1 MSKRYNLTS
10 GVKLANDTAPTLV
23 AHNLLEDDP
32 LASASSRQT
41 HPRHSWLHYSN
52 LKVEAAIF
60 LLIALTFAAVLGQK
74 AITSRHLDL
83 TSRVGQYYPFVYG
96 DKDDGGNSTID
107 HDTTKPLT
115 WTCDLREGAKFV
127 YCGYGLQFEAPGK
140 GKGIDF
146 SKYKNVTIRL
156 TYHGVGDHLRL
167 LLQSTAPATLG
178 SKVKPGE
185 TMPFVAEFPVT
196 QGINEIHLNAEQF
209 AVEQWWLTSHGVTAE
224 EAGTDM
230 DDIVSLAFSSGSQ
243 TPHGRFDVKVTSLE
257 FHGVSLSTDQWYLI
271 ILGIWLVLTGGFL
284 VFRFLGMRRLYEAR
298 QRRQAEESRVL
309 AEARA
314 AAEAASS
321 AKSQF
326 LANMSHELRTP
337 LNAILGYAQLLKT
350 TKASERDLAALQTIE
365 HSGEHLLTMITD
377 ILDIAKVEAGRLE
390 LLPGVFDIRQCVLSV
405 AQMVRLRAE
414 EKGLLFTVNI
424 ADDVPNLVMADQK
437 RIRQVLIN
445 LLGNAIKFTPSG
457 EVRLEV
463 SCVAS
468 ATDDTGLRFCV
479 TDTGVG
485 ISPDQL
491 QRIFQPFEQAGNA
504 IDKSGGT
511 GLGLSITYHIVQMM
525 GGDIR
530 VESGIGSGSR
540 FIVEAPFG
548 RADEEMARLEAPDA
562 VVDMSDDSAS
572 PLPETEDASPLL
584 APFGPQLDHLLFLAR
599 AGNLRAIRKAVPEII
614 AAGPE
619 YRGFAER
626 LDSLAAAYQS
636 PAVLR
641 LIEDAAKERD
651 AA

>member
-1 MSKRYNLTS
+1 MHKRYNSAS
-10 GVKLANDTAPTLV
+10 GVNLANDIAPMFV
-23 AHNLLEDDP
+23 AHNLLEDAPHAAATD
-32 LASASSRQT
+32 RQA
-41 HPRHSWLHYSN
+41 HPRRSWLHYSN

-96 DKDDGGNSTID
+96 DRDDGGNSSID
-107 HDTTKPLT
+107 HDTTKPLV
-115 WTCDLREGAKFV
+115 WSCDLREGAKFV
-127 YCGYGLQFEAPGK
+127 YCGYGVQFEAPGK

-167 LLQSTAPATLG
+167 LLQNTAPATLG
-178 SKVKPGE
+178 NKIKPGE

-196 QGINEIHLNAEQF
+196 QGVNEIHLNTEQF
-209 AVEQWWLTSHGVTAE
+209 AVEQWWLTSHGVTAD

-230 DDIVSLAFSSGSQ
+230 DAIVSLAFSSGSQ
-243 TPHGRFDVKVTSLE
+243 TPHGKFDVKVSSLA

-271 ILGIWLVLTGGFL
+271 ILGIWLILTGGFL
-284 VFRFLGMRRLYEAR
+284 VFRFLRMRRLYEAR
-298 QRRQAEESRVL
+298 QRQQAEESRLL

-350 TKASERDLAALQTIE
+350 TKASERDLAAIQTIE

-390 LLPGVFDIRQCVLSV
+390 LLPGVLDIRQCVLNV

-414 EKGLLFTVNI
+414 EKGLLFTVHI
-424 ADDVPNLVMADQK
+424 ANDVPRLVVADQK

-457 EVRLEV
+457 EIHLEA
-463 SCVAS
+463 CYVAS
-468 ATDDTGLRFCV
+468 ATDDTRLRFCV
-479 TDTGVG
+479 TDTGIG

-491 QRIFQPFEQAGNA
+491 LRIFQPFEQAGNA

-540 FIVEAPFG
+540 FIVEVPFD
-548 RADEEMARLEAPDA
+548 RADEEMARLEARDA
-562 VVDMSDDSAS
+562 VAVTSEDSATPPRELEAGT
-572 PLPETEDASPLL
+572 PLV

-641 LIEDAAKERD
+641 LIEVAAKERD

>member
-1 MSKRYNLTS
+1 MHKRYNSTS

-23 AHNLLEDDP
+23 AHNLLEDGP
-32 LASASSRQT
+32 HASASARQT
-41 HPRHSWLHYSN
+41 PRRSWLHYSN

-74 AITSRHLDL
+74 AITSRQLDL
-83 TSRVGQYYPFVYG
+83 TSRAGQYYPFVYG
-96 DKDDGGNSTID
+96 DKDDGGNSTIE

-167 LLQSTAPATLG
+167 LLQSTAPTSLG
-178 SKVKPGE
+178 KKVKPGE

-196 QGINEIHLNAEQF
+196 QGVNEIHLNAEQF
-209 AVEQWWLTSHGVTAE
+209 AVEQWWLTSHGVSAD
-224 EAGTDM
+224 EAGTNM

-243 TPHGRFDVKVTSLE
+243 TPHGRFDVKVSSLE

-298 QRRQAEESRVL
+298 QRQQAEESRVL

-424 ADDVPNLVMADQK
+424 ADDVPRLVVADQK

-548 RADEEMARLEAPDA
+548 RADEEIARLEAPDTVA
-562 VVDMSDDSAS
+562 DMPDDNK
-572 PLPETEDASPLL
+572 PPQVETENATPLV

-614 AAGPE
+614 AAGAE

>member
-1 MSKRYNLTS
+1 
-10 GVKLANDTAPTLV
+10 
-23 AHNLLEDDP
+23 
-32 LASASSRQT
+32 
-41 HPRHSWLHYSN
+41 
-52 LKVEAAIF
+52 
-60 LLIALTFAAVLGQK
+60 
-74 AITSRHLDL
+74 
-83 TSRVGQYYPFVYG
+83 
-96 DKDDGGNSTID
+96 
-107 HDTTKPLT
+107 
-115 WTCDLREGAKFV
+115 
-127 YCGYGLQFEAPGK
+127 
-140 GKGIDF
+140 
-146 SKYKNVTIRL
+146 
-156 TYHGVGDHLRL
+156 
-167 LLQSTAPATLG
+167 
-178 SKVKPGE
+178 
-185 TMPFVAEFPVT
+185 
-196 QGINEIHLNAEQF
+196 
-209 AVEQWWLTSHGVTAE
+209 
-224 EAGTDM
+224 
-230 DDIVSLAFSSGSQ
+230 
-243 TPHGRFDVKVTSLE
+243 
-257 FHGVSLSTDQWYLI
+257 
-271 ILGIWLVLTGGFL
+271 
-284 VFRFLGMRRLYEAR
+284 
-298 QRRQAEESRVL
+298 
-309 AEARA
+309 
-314 AAEAASS
+314 
-321 AKSQF
+321 
-326 LANMSHELRTP
+326 
-337 LNAILGYAQLLKT
+337 
-350 TKASERDLAALQTIE
+350 
-365 HSGEHLLTMITD
+365 MITD

-390 LLPGVFDIRQCVLSV
+390 LLPGVFDIRLCVLSV

-414 EKGLLFTVNI
+414 EKGLLFTVDI
-424 ADDVPNLVMADQK
+424 ADDVPRLVVADQK

-463 SCVAS
+463 SCVTS

-548 RADEEMARLEAPDA
+548 RADEDMARLEAPDA
-562 VVDMSDDSAS
+562 EGNTPDDKVL
-572 PLPETEDASPLL
+572 PLPEREDASPLV

-626 LDSLAAAYQS
+626 LDSLATAYQS

-641 LIEDAAKERD
+641 LIEDAARERD